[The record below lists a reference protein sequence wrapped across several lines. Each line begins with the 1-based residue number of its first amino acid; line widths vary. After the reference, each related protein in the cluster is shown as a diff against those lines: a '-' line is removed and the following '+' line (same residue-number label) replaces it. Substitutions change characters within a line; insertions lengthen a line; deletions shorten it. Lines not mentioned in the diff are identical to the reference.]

1 MSYEDQLKK
10 NAEKGAEIVGK
21 YLNGE
26 IGGSDKIKIA
36 SQAITQLCRHQ
47 ATKGAIDTIKFGI
60 GRSISADAK
69 ELRDYVKKNMPEY
82 SPDTK
87 LIGK

>member
-10 NAEKGAEIVGK
+10 NAEKGAELVGK
-21 YLNGE
+21 YLDGTVA
-26 IGGSDKIKIA
+26 GSDKIKIA

-69 ELRDYVKKNMPEY
+69 ELRDYVKNQMPEY
-82 SPDTK
+82 DPVK
-87 LIGK
+87 RLK